1 MEQAVN
7 TFTKGLQSDTHPM
20 VQGNDTLSDALNA
33 TFITMNGNEVVLQND
48 MGNRRVDNAFLPAG
62 YEPVGIKEYGGII
75 YVAAYNPITNRSQIG
90 SFPSPERKGEGGSES
105 LSIDFSNQFI
115 DSSNNKLKT
124 KEIIIKITE
133 NSLRAGDKF
142 SIYKIN
148 NNDDILQNIINLFE
162 LNVGI
167 LNSQNEFLDITDDL
181 QKFNDSF
188 IEKIENNEESG
199 KFPTT
204 NDQNF
209 MQNRLAL
216 PINTYSYKLVSPLYL
231 KVKINT
237 FNTVVWNIEG
247 DKDNGNITLY
257 PTATYIF
264 EDGFNIPDDF
274 PASIKIGDE
283 NIKLE
288 KQESR
293 LIDSNTVIVTYKS
306 IEFIKGESDYIYYD
320 NENNELSFSFKNNI
334 IEYNIY
340 SYLFHNGFYG
350 NEEIIVDETSGSKDI
365 SKLNSDT
372 IEFNGWRYYNNDN
385 GITEGTLDINIYA
398 KHNNS
403 KLESFGAKFKLNNDE
418 TTVINIVLINFS
430 DKTNRFEFNRNDNFI
445 SRTLYNVEFYYK
457 RDGVEITLDNQ
468 SSLFI
473 TTALFNKSYLGTED
487 FVYDQKYLI
496 LEGNNN
502 LQEGSKIQDQSIIT
516 RINYSYHQ
524 HQNVYIQDFCKIK
537 QILIYPIVQWDYSN
551 SQNIITSSENDIFN
565 DTESHI
571 TYNDEVTNTTEI
583 NPHFQ
588 VENSELYPYIN
599 IEYGTINKNFN
610 SQIKTYDGKTLD
622 EINDSLVEY
631 TGVDSDLVHNKTITE
646 NSKTIDES
654 TGITII
660 QRYKIE
666 NIAKGP
672 SVNKTITLNNV
683 MTSFYN
689 FASRNSL
696 IGTTKPYFCI
706 DNESNK
712 FYDISVVSDEDS
724 TYGEHNAKKLIGNME
739 NGNKY
744 RYSTNSQL
752 ISDYIIS
759 HGNNS
764 SLFASELNT
773 DDIIMVDSES
783 FPVQTTDNSLGRI
796 RTLVHYKRVWI
807 RINSE
812 TFIPFIVSGIES
824 DEDTLDFNNV
834 YTLLNNECKKIPH
847 IYVYELGNESFNT
860 KVLDINQS
868 YKTKEFNISIKN
880 KFKYK
885 IESESLTTINITNG
899 NNNYNIPNNYNDGF
913 LGVDTD
919 SYNEKEDEY
928 QERNLISNQDFQD
941 FIELLSTYHF
951 DTGYKYGDNYNK
963 YILFDNEGKLL
974 DSKYVYKEIEEGV
987 IQKIYIPSTKFTI
1000 SNNMYLPNLTY
1011 DGTLTNN
1018 ESDRTYRYIV
1028 STTVIGND
1036 GNPTQESAMYNYVT
1050 TKKDAIVMVQREEN
1064 QHISLVFDK
1073 IPDIYHIGDQ

>member
-90 SFPSPERKGEGGSES
+90 SFPSPERKGKGDIEP
-105 LSIDFSNQFI
+105 LTIDFSNQFI
-115 DSSNNKLKT
+115 DEFIDDSDELKLKLKT
-124 KEIIIKITE
+124 KEIIIQITK

-142 SIYKIN
+142 SIYKI
-148 NNDDILQNIINLFE
+148 DDNILQSIINLFK

-167 LNSQNEFLDITDDL
+167 LNSQNEFLDITNDL
-181 QKFNDSF
+181 QKFNGSF
-188 IEKIENNEESG
+188 IEKIKNGTESN
-199 KFPTT
+199 KFPTI
-204 NDQNF
+204 NDENF
-209 MQNRLAL
+209 MQTRLAL

-247 DKDNGNITLY
+247 DKDIDENITLY

-264 EDGFNIPDDF
+264 EDGFNVPDNF
-274 PASIKIGDE
+274 LASIEIGNGSINLE
-283 NIKLE
+283 PESKL
-288 KQESR
+288 
-293 LIDSNTVIVTYKS
+293 INSNTVIVTYKS
-306 IEFIKGESDYIYYD
+306 IKFNKKESYYTYD
-320 NENNELSFSFKNNI
+320 NENENELSFVVENNI

-350 NEEIIVDETSGSKDI
+350 NEKIIVDETSGSKDI

-403 KLESFGAKFKLNNDE
+403 KLESFGAKFKLDNDE
-418 TTVINIVLINFS
+418 TINIILINFS
-430 DKTNRFEFNRNDNFI
+430 DKTNRFEFNRNDNFAP
-445 SRTLYNVEFYYK
+445 RTLYNVEFYYK
-457 RDGVEITLDNQ
+457 RNGEEIKLDQ

-473 TTALFNKSYLGTED
+473 TTALFNKSYLGTEN
-487 FVYDQKYLI
+487 FVYDQKYLT
-496 LEGNNN
+496 LEKNNN
-502 LQEGSKIQDQSIIT
+502 LQEGSKINDQSIIT

-551 SQNIITSSENDIFN
+551 KQEIKSSSENDIFN
-565 DTESHI
+565 DVNSHI
-571 TYNDEVTNTTEI
+571 TYNDEVINTTDI
-583 NPHFQ
+583 RPHFQ

-599 IEYGTINKNFN
+599 VEYGTISKNFD
-610 SQIKTYDGKTLD
+610 SLVKTYNGKTLD
-622 EINDSLVEY
+622 EINDSLIDY
-631 TGVDSDLVHNKTITE
+631 TGANSNLVSDKTITE
-646 NSKTIDES
+646 DQKTITES
-654 TGITII
+654 KGIII
-660 QRYKIE
+660 TQTYEIK
-666 NIAKGP
+666 NLAKGP
-672 SVNKTITLNNV
+672 SVNRTITLNNV

-706 DNESNK
+706 DNEDGDY
-712 FYDISVVSDEDS
+712 YDISVVSDKDA
-724 TYGEHNAKKLIGNME
+724 TYGEHNAKKLTGTIKFG
-739 NGNKY
+739 KCH
-744 RYSTNSQL
+744 YSVNSQL

-759 HGNNS
+759 HGNS
-764 SLFASELNT
+764 TSLFASELNT
-773 DDIIMVDSES
+773 NDVVIVDKNFPTNIDSSENIQ
-783 FPVQTTDNSLGRI
+783 FT
-796 RTLVHYKRVWI
+796 HYRRVWI

-824 DEDTLDFNNV
+824 DEDTIDFNNV

-868 YKTKEFNISIKN
+868 YKTKEFNISVKN
-880 KFKYK
+880 KFKYN
-885 IESESLTTINITNG
+885 IDSDSINIKITNG
-899 NNNYNIPNNYNDGF
+899 KNNYNISDYDSNF
-913 LGVDTD
+913 LGIDTD
-919 SYNEKEDEY
+919 SYNQKEDEY
-928 QERNLISNQDFQD
+928 QEHNLISNQDFQD

-951 DTGYKYGDNYNK
+951 DTGYSEDYNE

-974 DSKYVYKEIEEGV
+974 DSKYVYKKINEGI
-987 IQKIYIPSTKFTI
+987 IQKVYIPSNKFTI

-1011 DGTLTNN
+1011 DKTKYLDISMKITEKDWEGFGPTLVERERTYPNTVMLQK
-1018 ESDRTYRYIV
+1018 ESGDRT
-1028 STTVIGND
+1028 T
-1036 GNPTQESAMYNYVT
+1036 
-1050 TKKDAIVMVQREEN
+1050 
-1064 QHISLVFDK
+1064 LVFDN

>member
-7 TFTKGLQSDTHPM
+7 TFIKGLQSDTHPM

-90 SFPSPERKGEGGSES
+90 SFPSPERKGKGDIEP
-105 LSIDFSNQFI
+105 LTINFSNQFI
-115 DSSNNKLKT
+115 DDSDELKLKLKT
-124 KEIIIKITE
+124 KEIIIQITE

-142 SIYKIN
+142 SIYS
-148 NNDDILQNIINLFE
+148 NDNILQSITNLFK

-167 LNSQNEFLDITDDL
+167 LNSQNEFLDITNNL

-188 IEKIENNEESG
+188 IEIRNNDDNL
-199 KFPTT
+199 PI
-204 NDQNF
+204 NDENF
-209 MQNRLAL
+209 MQTRLAL

-264 EDGFNIPDDF
+264 EDGFDVPDDF

-283 NIKLE
+283 NIDLEPESKL
-288 KQESR
+288 
-293 LIDSNTVIVTYKS
+293 INSNTVIVTYKS
-306 IEFIKGESDYIYYD
+306 IEFIKRESNYIYYD

-403 KLESFGAKFKLNNDE
+403 KLESFGAKFKLDNDE
-418 TTVINIVLINFS
+418 TTIKNIVLINFS
-430 DKTNRFEFNRNDNFI
+430 DKTNRFEFNRNDNFTP
-445 SRTLYNVEFYYK
+445 RTLYNVEFYYK
-457 RDGVEITLDNQ
+457 RDGAEITLNNQ

-487 FVYDQKYLI
+487 FVYDQKYLT
-496 LEGNNN
+496 LEKNNN
-502 LQEGSKIQDQSIIT
+502 LQEGSKINDQSIIAS
-516 RINYSYHQ
+516 INYSYHQ

-551 SQNIITSSENDIFN
+551 KQTITTSSENDIFN
-565 DTESHI
+565 DVESHV
-571 TYNDEVTNTTEI
+571 TYNDTVTNETEI
-583 NPHFQ
+583 IPHFQ

-599 IEYGTINKNFN
+599 IEYGTIKNFD
-610 SQIKTYDGKTLD
+610 SLVKTYDGKTLD
-622 EINDSLVEY
+622 EINDSLVDY
-631 TGVDSDLVHNKTITE
+631 TGANSNLVSDTIIE
-646 NSKTIDES
+646 NPKTIDES
-654 TGITII
+654 TGITITQTYEI
-660 QRYKIE
+660 K

-672 SVNKTITLNNV
+672 SVNRTITLNNV

-689 FASRNSL
+689 FVSRNSL

-783 FPVQTTDNSLGRI
+783 FPVQTTDNSLGGI

-860 KVLDINQS
+860 KVLDISQS

-885 IESESLTTINITNG
+885 IESLTTINITNG
-899 NNNYNIPNNYNDGF
+899 NNSYNISDNYNDGF
-913 LGVDTD
+913 LGVDKD

-941 FIELLSTYHF
+941 FIELLSTYNF
-951 DTGYKYGDNYNK
+951 NTGYKYGDNYNK

-1018 ESDRTYRYIV
+1018 EFDRTYSYIV
-1028 STTVIGND
+1028 PTIVIGND
-1036 GNPTQESAMYNYVT
+1036 GKPTQESTRYKYVT
-1050 TKKDAIVMVQREEN
+1050 TKEDAIVMVQREED

>member
-20 VQGNDTLSDALNA
+20 IQGNDTLSDALNA

-90 SFPSPERKGEGGSES
+90 SFPSPERKGKGGIEP
-105 LSIDFSNQFI
+105 LTIDFSNQFI
-115 DSSNNKLKT
+115 DENTKKLKT
-124 KEIIIKITE
+124 KEIIIQITE

-142 SIYKIN
+142 SIYS
-148 NNDDILQNIINLFE
+148 NDNILQSITNLFK

-167 LNSQNEFLDITDDL
+167 LNSQNEFLDITNNL

-188 IEKIENNEESG
+188 IEIKNNDDNL
-199 KFPTT
+199 PI
-204 NDQNF
+204 NDENF
-209 MQNRLAL
+209 MQTRLAL

-247 DKDNGNITLY
+247 DKDIDGNITLY

-264 EDGFNIPDDF
+264 EDGFNVPYDF
-274 PASIKIGDE
+274 PASIKIEGE

-293 LIDSNTVIVTYKS
+293 LIDSNTVIITYKS
-306 IEFIKGESDYIYYD
+306 IEFIKRESNYTYD
-320 NENNELSFSFKNNI
+320 NENELSFVFENNI

-350 NEEIIVDETSGSKDI
+350 EEEKIIVDETSGSKDI

-403 KLESFGAKFKLNNDE
+403 KLESFGAKFKLDNDE
-418 TTVINIVLINFS
+418 TTIKNIVLINFF
-430 DKTNRFEFNRNDNFI
+430 DKTNRFEFNRNDNFTP
-445 SRTLYNVEFYYK
+445 RTLYNVEFYYK

-496 LEGNNN
+496 LEKNNN
-502 LQEGSKIQDQSIIT
+502 LQEGSKINDQSIIT

-537 QILIYPIVQWDYSN
+537 QILIYPIIQWDYSN
-551 SQNIITSSENDIFN
+551 QQEIESSSENDIFN
-565 DTESHI
+565 DTESHV
-571 TYNDEVTNTTEI
+571 TYNDTVKNTTEI
-583 NPHFQ
+583 IPHFQ

-599 IEYGTINKNFN
+599 IEYGTINKNFD
-610 SQIKTYDGKTLD
+610 SLVKTYDGKTLD

-631 TGVDSDLVHNKTITE
+631 TGVDSDLVHNRTITE
-646 NSKTIDES
+646 NSKTINES
-654 TGITII
+654 IGITIT
-660 QRYKIE
+660 QTYKIE

-672 SVNKTITLNNV
+672 SVNRTITLNNI

-689 FASRNSL
+689 FASKNSL

-706 DNESNK
+706 DYESGDSGD
-712 FYDISVVSDEDS
+712 FYDISVVSNEDS
-724 TYGEHNAKKLIGNME
+724 TYGEHNAKKLIGNLGT
-739 NGNKY
+739 GNKY
-744 RYSTNSQL
+744 HYFINSQL

-759 HGNNS
+759 HGNSN

-773 DDIIMVDSES
+773 DDSIVVDKR
-783 FPVQTTDNSLGRI
+783 FPNNNNDDSKDNI
-796 RTLVHYKRVWI
+796 RFKHYKRVWI

-885 IESESLTTINITNG
+885 IESLTTINITNG
-899 NNNYNIPNNYNDGF
+899 NNSYNISDNYNDGF
-913 LGVDTD
+913 LGVDKD

-928 QERNLISNQDFQD
+928 QERNLISNQNFQD

-1011 DGTLTNN
+1011 DKTKYLDINMKFNGFEWEYVGEVPTSVQK
-1018 ESDRTYRYIV
+1018 ERTYPN
-1028 STTVIGND
+1028 TVMIQMEGGYD
-1036 GNPTQESAMYNYVT
+1036 YSV
-1050 TKKDAIVMVQREEN
+1050 
-1064 QHISLVFDK
+1064 SLVFDK